1 MGIKNVKEL
10 KKSKE
15 KKALI
20 GEFNPGKT
28 LYIIISLVLTVI
40 LFIGLLFIKEKIA
53 SDVKYVNVATVIK
66 DVSQGEIITSK
77 NVEDYFKIEKVPSDQ
92 NIKGTYE
99 KLKDIK
105 DVKTKVD
112 LKEGEVVAEK
122 DFVDTNKYV
131 DDIKNPVLTSI
142 AVSSVSN
149 AVGGSLRE
157 GDIINISVI
166 TNQSTSGS
174 SVGTVGADKKTYN
187 FNTVYVD
194 NAKDNNGADI
204 AIDDKESSATVFS
217 VILNKE
223 DSDNLN
229 AALNNGS
236 LVRIEKVLNE

>member
-10 KKSKE
+10 KKSKD

-40 LFIGLLFIKEKIA
+40 LFIGLLFVKEKIA

-77 NVEDYFKIEKVPSDQ
+77 NVEDYFKIEKVPSDR

-157 GDIINISVI
+157 GDVINISVI
-166 TNQSTSGS
+166 TNQSASGS

-194 NAKDNNGADI
+194 SAKDNNGADI